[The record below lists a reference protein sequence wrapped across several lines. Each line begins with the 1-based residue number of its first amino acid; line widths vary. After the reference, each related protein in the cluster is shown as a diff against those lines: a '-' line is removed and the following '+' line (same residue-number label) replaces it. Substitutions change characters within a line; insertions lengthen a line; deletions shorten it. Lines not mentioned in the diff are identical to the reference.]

1 MKKYLVIVDCQNDF
15 IDKDGS
21 LFVKECETKH
31 IINKIYN
38 LLSNDSFDTVIFT
51 ADYHSKS
58 NKSFSIN
65 GGQWPVHCVQ
75 NTKGSMIPTEL
86 LDKCV
91 IKHYK
96 TYIIHK
102 GTNDNVE
109 AYGAFGK
116 SRFILNNSFLELKG
130 ESNNKVLIRAKGFD
144 NIEVIVCGVAGGV
157 WGKERA
163 RKLSKDGRGRGYED
177 GIASI

>member
-109 AYGAFGK
+109 EYGAFGK
-116 SRFILNNSFLELKG
+116 SRFILKKSFLELKG
-130 ESNNKVLIRAKGFD
+130 ESNNKVLIKSKDLD
-144 NIEVIVCGVAGGV
+144 NIEFIVCGVAGDFCV
-157 WGKERA
+157 KETA
-163 RKLSKDGRGRGYED
+163 MNLSKYGKVRLCQLPT
-177 GIASI
+177 S